1 MKRKRAHD
9 DKLILKHDKKDQSM
23 PEINNEQTKILEV
36 RIISKLIKIIFVIC
50 VFFRL
55 RI

>member
-9 DKLILKHDKKDQSM
+9 DKLILKHDKKDQLM

-36 RIISKLIKIIFVIC
+36 RIILN
-50 VFFRL
+50 
-55 RI
+55 